1 MACLLDTVHNAND
14 NGFMVDVLTPQSDE
28 KAVETEALF
37 REAKQRARRRAI
49 RRLVAI
55 VLVVVA
61 LAAVVAV
68 VVTSRGSGHSG
79 PAPAVGPTRTTPGLL
94 PQETLQFRPVLA
106 TSEGSCRA
114 ADIREDPGSRQT
126 VSLPAP
132 SGPLPGVRNATGTT
146 GTTGQGCALL
156 GPSVLST
163 SKVAAVEL
171 GRSPASFV
179 FVMVVMDR
187 SDVARLRLATGP
199 HPARF
204 YAVVGLGQVLSYP
217 TGSQLSTIG
226 PTGQFQVA
234 GGLSTGDL
242 RPRELSDALRA
253 RLVEMKPPAGSPS
266 LQF

>member
-1 MACLLDTVHNAND
+1 
-14 NGFMVDVLTPQSDE
+14 MVDVLTPQSDE

-49 RRLVAI
+49 RRVVAI
-55 VLVVVA
+55 VLVVAA

-68 VVTSRGSGHSG
+68 VVTSRGSGRSG

-106 TSEGSCRA
+106 TSEGSCRSA
-114 ADIREDPGSRQT
+114 NIREEPGSRQA

-132 SGPLPGVRNATGTT
+132 SGPLPGVPNSSGSAGTT
-146 GTTGQGCALL
+146 GGQGCALL

-163 SKVAAVEL
+163 LKIAAVEL
-171 GRSPASFV
+171 GRSPAGAV
-179 FVMVVMDR
+179 LVTVAMDR
-187 SDVARLRLATGP
+187 SDVARLRAATGL

-204 YAVVGLGQVLSYP
+204 YAVVALGQVLSYP
-217 TGSQLSTIG
+217 TGSQLSSIG

-234 GGLSTGDL
+234 GGLSTKDP
-242 RPRELSDALRA
+242 RPSELSDALRA
-253 RLVEMKPPAGSPS
+253 RLVEMKPPAGSSS